1 MLLQGGGEA
10 AVVGA
15 APSQRMHAHLQQLL
29 CKSEGDDTCRA
40 AHAAEVVGHDVGAH
54 LEVVDNHGCKHM
66 SRRRAGGKKQ
76 LSRRS
81 TGGQHK
87 PVVAARWR
95 WA

>member
-1 MLLQGGGEA
+1 
-10 AVVGA
+10 
-15 APSQRMHAHLQQLL
+15 
-29 CKSEGDDTCRA
+29 
-40 AHAAEVVGHDVGAH
+40 
-54 LEVVDNHGCKHM
+54 VVDNHGCKHM